1 MRGRTRAPKLLL
13 GRARILSFMA
23 TGLVIHISSGND
35 KHTEVLTGER
45 IRIGNCDDCDLRLRA
60 SALPQRP
67 NSEGLVLELANRNGS
82 YSVVE
87 FDRDLALSL
96 NGQPLEAN
104 TKIKDGDDLRI
115 ADSPL
120 ALQFFP
126 LRDLPAVVPSSSR
139 ETHVAPFIEQAAI
152 ESAATARRDD
162 AKVFLREFTRE
173 LVREINPSTKL
184 VTLAIALA
192 LVGGV
197 LYIGFSM
204 FKEMQRTRSILSE
217 QRAQLEGA
225 RNQAAKTNEQLTD
238 LGRSNKEIRDSLSLA
253 VKLRSDY
260 GSGVCL
266 IAGSFYFV
274 EAGTGRPLRH
284 PEAQVNESGT
294 AVQGSGDAQPLT
306 PEGRAAVAE
315 YEFVGTGFYVGS
327 SFVITNR
334 HIAQPWLADERAQ
347 TLSSSVRYQPRLKKL
362 NAYFPDH
369 KQPIPLK
376 FKMAAQRDDLA
387 VCTLEIAEVPSEI
400 PIIPLEEDEESVAVG
415 KTIVM
420 MGYPSGPDRL
430 LALLDDAESRDIQ
443 QRYGSL
449 DALLGYL
456 AEKRRIQP
464 LTTQGSITD
473 LDVRRIAYDA
483 RTAEGGSGAPVFGP
497 SGRVIGVNFAIFTE
511 NQASNFAVPIQYAI
525 ALLGRAGWTSPVPKE
540 PKDAEAS
547 NPQSNSHA
555 AAAPK

>member
-1 MRGRTRAPKLLL
+1 
-13 GRARILSFMA
+13 MA
-23 TGLVIHISSGND
+23 TGLVIHISSGDD

-45 IRIGNCDDCDLRLRA
+45 LRIGNCDDCDLRLRA
-60 SALPQRP
+60 SALPKRTDGD
-67 NSEGLVLELANRNGS
+67 GLVLELAGRNGS
-82 YSVVE
+82 YSVVG
-87 FDRDLALSL
+87 FDPNLSL
-96 NGQPLEAN
+96 TLNGEPLETN
-104 TKIKDGDDLRI
+104 VKIKDGDELHI
-115 ADSPL
+115 GDSIL
-120 ALQFFP
+120 SLQFFP
-126 LRDLPAVVPSSSR
+126 LRALPAVVPSSAK
-139 ETHVAPFIEQAAI
+139 ETHVAPFIEAAAI

-184 VTLAIALA
+184 ITLAIALA

-204 FKEMQRTRSILSE
+204 FNEMQRTRRLIAD
-217 QRAQLEGA
+217 QGAQLSA
-225 RNQAAKTNEQLTD
+225 TKDQASKLNETLTD

-274 EAGTGRPLRH
+274 EAGTGRPLRY
-284 PEAQVNESGT
+284 PETQLNESGA
-294 AVQGSGDAQPLT
+294 AVQGSGDSQTLT
-306 PEGRAAVAE
+306 PEGRASIAE
-315 YEFVGTGFYVGS
+315 FEFVGTGFYVGDN
-327 SFVITNR
+327 FVVTNR
-334 HIAQPWLADERAQ
+334 HIAQPWLADDRAQ
-347 TLSSSVRYQPRLKKL
+347 SLTSTVRGQPRLKKL

-376 FKMAAQRDDLA
+376 YKMAAQRDDLA
-387 VCTLEIAEVPSEI
+387 VCSLESTEPMTGI
-400 PIIPLEEDEESVAVG
+400 PVLPLEEEEDSVAVG
-415 KTIVM
+415 KMVVM

-483 RTAEGGSGAPVFGP
+483 RTAEGGSGAPLFGP
-497 SGRVIGVNFAIFTE
+497 SGHVIGVNFAIFTE
-511 NQASNFAVPIQYAI
+511 NQASNFAVPIQFATG
-525 ALLGRAGWTSPVPKE
+525 LLERAGWKRPD
-540 PKDAEAS
+540 PKDLKETESATQQTS
-547 NPQSNSHA
+547 THA
-555 AAAPK
+555 PAVK

>member
-1 MRGRTRAPKLLL
+1 
-13 GRARILSFMA
+13 MA
-23 TGLVIHISSGND
+23 TGLVIHISSGDD
-35 KHTEVLTGER
+35 KHTEVLTGDR
-45 IRIGNCDDCDLRLRA
+45 VRIGNCDDCDLRLRA
-60 SALPQRP
+60 SALPKRP
-67 NSEGLVLELANRNGS
+67 DSDGIVLELAGKNGS
-82 YSVVE
+82 YSVVG
-87 FDRDLALSL
+87 FDPSLTLSL
-96 NGQPLEAN
+96 NGQPLEMDVH
-104 TKIKDGDDLRI
+104 IKDGDELRI
-115 ADSPL
+115 ADSIL
-120 ALQFFP
+120 SLQFFP
-126 LRDLPAVVPSSSR
+126 LRALPAVIPDSSR
-139 ETHVAPFIEQAAI
+139 ETHVAPFIEAAAI

-184 VTLAIALA
+184 ITLAIALA

-204 FKEMQRTRSILSE
+204 FKEMQRSRRLIDD
-217 QRAQLEGA
+217 QRAQLTSMKD
-225 RNQAAKTNEQLTD
+225 QVSKTNDTLDD

-274 EAGTGRPLRH
+274 EAGTGRPLRY
-284 PEAQVNESGT
+284 PEAQMNESGT
-294 AVQGSGDAQPLT
+294 AVQGSGDSQTLT
-306 PEGRAAVAE
+306 PEGRASIAE
-315 YEFVGTGFYVGS
+315 FEFVGTGFYVGGN
-327 SFVITNR
+327 FVITNR

-347 TLSSSVRYQPRLKKL
+347 SLTSSVRGQPRLKKL
-362 NAYFPDH
+362 NAYFPDN

-376 FKMAAQRDDLA
+376 FKLAGQRDDLA
-387 VCTLEIAEVPSEI
+387 VCTLEIAEVPDAI
-400 PIIPLEEDEESVAVG
+400 PVLPLEEDEAQVAVG
-415 KTIVM
+415 KMVVM

-483 RTAEGGSGAPVFGP
+483 RTAEGGSGAPLFGP
-497 SGRVIGVNFAIFTE
+497 SGHVIGVNFAIFTE

-525 ALLGRAGWTSPVPKE
+525 GLLGRAGWTPPVPKDS
-540 PKDAEAS
+540 KDTEVANQQTGAHPAS
-547 NPQSNSHA
+547 
-555 AAAPK
+555 APR